1 MSEMSRALTRPRAV
15 LTVLGVALAV
25 TIAPAAAARAGSG
38 QVVTTVAAGD
48 RAAALSYWT
57 PERIKQQGEFDGLP
71 PAEQIGKVWP
81 GPVPAGV
88 GRLFFTAVPGGDESC
103 TATVVPSPGQDVVFT
118 AGHCLDG
125 GTDRHDRPIKMTN
138 MVFVP
143 GYDHGKQP
151 HGMFAARAFAWSGT
165 YQGPSSALDDD
176 GVIALDPAGGKHV
189 AEVAGTQDISFDQV
203 TGPVDTTMLGYPVSR
218 LAHGEA
224 LVSCTRP
231 ATLDTNSVTAD
242 WTTDC
247 DLAGGASG
255 GPWLRNFDPATGK
268 GTIYAVTSRGSMNV
282 DGVTENLSG
291 AELSDAVRALYQR
304 AGEL

>member
-1 MSEMSRALTRPRAV
+1 MRKDAFGAPKASFRELVREVHEGRPRPDGQPRRARR
-15 LTVLGVALAV
+15 GEHGQ
-25 TIAPAAAARAGSG
+25 RAG
-38 QVVTTVAAGD
+38 GD
-48 RAAALSYWT
+48 HGRRGG
-57 PERIKQQGEFDGLP
+57 PDG
-71 PAEQIGKVWP
+71 
-81 GPVPAGV
+81 GPVLLDAA

-103 TATVVPSPGQDVVFT
+103 TATVVPSPAKDVVFT

-125 GTDRHDRPIKMTN
+125 GTDRNDQPIKMTN

-151 HGMFAARAFAWSGT
+151 HGMFAARAFAWPDT

-176 GVIALDPAGGKHV
+176 GAVVLDPVGGKHV
-189 AEVAGTQDISFDQV
+189 ADAAGTQDISFDPV
-203 TGPVDTTMLGYPVSR
+203 TGPVDTTMLGYPVSQ

-231 ATLDTNSVTAD
+231 ATLDANSVSTG
-242 WTTDC
+242 WKTDC

-268 GTIYAVTSRGSMNV
+268 GTIFATTSRGAVNEN
-282 DGVTENLSG
+282 GVTENLSG
-291 AELSDAVRALYQR
+291 AALSEAVRNLYQR
-304 AGEL
+304 AGGL